1 MFWIALKGH
10 LESDGWT
17 QSRREPA
24 LFFLRKD
31 GQLLGIL
38 VTHVDDLEG
47 GVRQDHVPLAF
58 QKSSKA
64 LEFATNHFKEFVFRG
79 REVKQHETGHIDVS
93 MRSYSLNTK
102 PIKIDK
108 VRRKQL
114 ESSLTEEEFQT
125 FQSGA
130 GELGWLTRQLRC
142 DLCYENGVIQ
152 RAKGDA
158 CVADLIK
165 LKQCLAQAKRTA
177 DFYLRY
183 LADVDLRNG
192 VLVHLADSGHANGT
206 PEKDQIMRYRSVGGY
221 ILMIANPEIL
231 QDGYVRANI
240 LSFHSGQTKRVCRS
254 TLAAEASHL
263 AEAVEAGD

>member
-64 LEFATNHFKEFVFRG
+64 LEFATNNFKEFVFRG

-192 VLVHLADSGHANGT
+192 VLVHLADSGHANGI
-206 PEKDQIMRYRSVGGY
+206 PKRSK
-221 ILMIANPEIL
+221 
-231 QDGYVRANI
+231 
-240 LSFHSGQTKRVCRS
+240 S
-254 TLAAEASHL
+254 
-263 AEAVEAGD
+263 